1 MQQQGMG
8 ADGVP
13 WSPPR
18 IDDLDLFFSSM
29 YAYYQNR
36 GLPAILLNQF
46 CNTATLGFTIAFS
59 VFLLACVDWHRLRHC
74 HDEASCDDFY
84 SYVRTPFGQATL
96 YNFVT
101 FCYMALFFVYWLFQL
116 LSAARTSL
124 EGIRMES
131 FYRRVLGISLSDLQN
146 MMWSDVMRRL
156 ITLHDNGVYRVSIQ
170 EKLTE
175 YDIVARIMRKDNYMV
190 ALINK
195 GVLDI
200 RLPRWIVQ
208 CSMFM
213 WEDSEKTLFLTK
225 SLEWSI
231 NFCVLQFM
239 FNENAVMTEEFLRDV
254 KGLQYRFVRV
264 GALQL
269 LLMPFMLVFMI
280 IHFFLENAQQFRSSQ
295 SYLGPRHWSPLAMWM
310 FREYNELPHIFEAR
324 INMSYEG
331 ANKYVGL
338 FTNGYAA
345 TLAKFV
351 AYISGSFVAVLVL
364 VSVIDE
370 AVLLYVRL
378 SDHNLLWFLGIF
390 SGIFAAAASFIP
402 SHRSG
407 VVTTPA
413 EQTMEVVAAHTHHF
427 PRYWMHQCHTLH
439 VRDEFLKL
447 FPYKTKLFAMEVLS
461 VLLTPLVLCF
471 SLPNCVPEMLAFMSR
486 HTKYLDGVGDVCDY
500 STFDFDAYGNSEFLS
515 PVEGDVGG
523 NRDSDGKLEQSYMS
537 FRIANPDW

>member
-1 MQQQGMG
+1 MTNRNYEMPDWSGLGGDAEEPLLSAADASRPQAGYYGYGGPPQGGHQTRGQQPEYAPQHLPRWLGNSMTGSPPHPPGGSRQESSQFDRGGIATSFNFDVGGLGTQYMQQQGMG

-295 SYLGPRHWSPLAMWM
+295 SYLGNL
-310 FREYNELPHIFEAR
+310 EL
-324 INMSYEG
+324 NSCCYG
-331 ANKYVGL
+331 
-338 FTNGYAA
+338 
-345 TLAKFV
+345 
-351 AYISGSFVAVLVL
+351 
-364 VSVIDE
+364 VSVE
-370 AVLLYVRL
+370 
-378 SDHNLLWFLGIF
+378 
-390 SGIFAAAASFIP
+390 
-402 SHRSG
+402 
-407 VVTTPA
+407 
-413 EQTMEVVAAHTHHF
+413 
-427 PRYWMHQCHTLH
+427 
-439 VRDEFLKL
+439 
-447 FPYKTKLFAMEVLS
+447 
-461 VLLTPLVLCF
+461 
-471 SLPNCVPEMLAFMSR
+471 
-486 HTKYLDGVGDVCDY
+486 
-500 STFDFDAYGNSEFLS
+500 
-515 PVEGDVGG
+515 
-523 NRDSDGKLEQSYMS
+523 
-537 FRIANPDW
+537 